1 MKRVLVACVCS
12 ALLVSC
18 GQQSA
23 EQKRLQAENDSLKV
37 ENAKATSELNEML
50 ATLDDIEAGFN
61 SIREAENY
69 LKVQQQA
76 GDEMTPGRREQIREN
91 MKLVSETLKKNREQI
106 ADLQKKLNQSGTK
119 NATLQKMVNRLSKE
133 LEVKTAQI
141 VALQEDLAKKNVRIQ
156 ELDEAV
162 ADLNENV
169 ENLSTTNAAQAEKL
183 DAQDKALHTA
193 YYCFGTSKELKA
205 QNILSKKGLLAKTPV
220 LQAGD
225 TTDSFIT
232 LDIREVTDIPLFASM
247 A

>member
-76 GDEMTPGRREQIREN
+76 GDEMTI
-91 MKLVSETLKKNREQI
+91 VS
-106 ADLQKKLNQSGTK
+106 
-119 NATLQKMVNRLSKE
+119 RLPTCKR
-133 LEVKTAQI
+133 
-141 VALQEDLAKKNVRIQ
+141 N
-156 ELDEAV
+156 
-162 ADLNENV
+162 
-169 ENLSTTNAAQAEKL
+169 
-183 DAQDKALHTA
+183 
-193 YYCFGTSKELKA
+193 
-205 QNILSKKGLLAKTPV
+205 
-220 LQAGD
+220 
-225 TTDSFIT
+225 
-232 LDIREVTDIPLFASM
+232 
-247 A
+247 